1 MLKGLLIQK
10 NTVVV
15 TKMQY
20 STILRYRN
28 ESVYCAIR
36 NSSYFSFATAPGI
49 TGKLSQNIVSSFSN
63 EQIREL
69 IPSLFCPH
77 NRNCWWG
84 LHVAGERHISAIE
97 ASEMIIYTQYLL
109 LKIHQVEERLI
120 VRKGKAEL
128 VKVSFNVAV
137 IFQSLVYQILSIL
150 KFLEIQLYVWFHMSL
165 FIAHVYFLLIV
176 AWYNDKLGFHLG
188 FSTARL
194 LLSLLVGLNSL
205 HSSGVIYNMVLYAWQ
220 RSKRIICGVMTPP
233 LQAVKVAPVL
243 YPH

>member
-1 MLKGLLIQK
+1 
-10 NTVVV
+10 
-15 TKMQY
+15 MQY

-49 TGKLSQNIVSSFSN
+49 VGGVCML
-63 EQIREL
+63 
-69 IPSLFCPH
+69 
-77 NRNCWWG
+77 
-84 LHVAGERHISAIE
+84 
-97 ASEMIIYTQYLL
+97 
-109 LKIHQVEERLI
+109 QVEERLI